1 LDSAIFRARNVVIAV
16 VRAASGRDRATA
28 STLEVVAVAV
38 ATISASPLGTGV
50 DDVVIRPYTTG
61 LELSVA
67 TVDRPGLV
75 PFITIAFSRED
86 GVCW

>member
-1 LDSAIFRARNVVIAV
+1 
-16 VRAASGRDRATA
+16 
-28 STLEVVAVAV
+28 
-38 ATISASPLGTGV
+38 
-50 DDVVIRPYTTG
+50 VIRPYTTG